1 MAGFSEMSKGAQFGI
16 IAVVCILIIV
26 AGYFGMI
33 KSKMD
38 QNDAAQASLTQL
50 QDENKK
56 LREYQPKLDE
66 LNRQMASLQQ
76 QLAIQQKIVPDQ
88 KEADKFMHLMQD
100 TAQSAGV
107 EIRRYTANGLNTKE
121 FYTEVPFEM
130 DVDGQYYSVLNF
142 FERVNKLE
150 RIINI
155 SNLKLSTTAKP
166 QDAKV
171 KKSYKYSPSESV
183 VSNFTAT
190 TFFSHD
196 APAQTAAPAK
206 AGAPAK

>member
-1 MAGFSEMSKGAQFGI
+1 MVKPAKDANDQAQ
-16 IAVVCILIIV
+16 IA
-26 AGYFGMI
+26 
-33 KSKMD
+33 
-38 QNDAAQASLTQL
+38 LTQL

-88 KEADKFMHLMQD
+88 KEADKFLHLVQD

-107 EIRRYTANGLNTKE
+107 EVRRYTAGGVNTKE
-121 FYTEVPFEM
+121 FYTEVPF
-130 DVDGQYYSVLNF
+130 DIDIDGQFYSVLNF

-155 SNLKLSTTAKP
+155 SNMKLSTTAKP
-166 QDAKV
+166 GDAKV
-171 KKSYKYSPSESV
+171 KKTFKYSPSESV
-183 VSNFTAT
+183 VSSFTAT

-196 APAQTAAPAK
+196 APAASAPAK
-206 AGAPAK
+206 AGAPAR

>member
-1 MAGFSEMSKGAQFGI
+1 MAGFSEMPKSAQIGI
-16 IAVVCILIIV
+16 ILVVCAILFGCGWVFMVKPAKDANDQAQV
-26 AGYFGMI
+26 A
-33 KSKMD
+33 
-38 QNDAAQASLTQL
+38 LTKL

-88 KEADKFMHLMQD
+88 KEADKFLHLVQD

-107 EIRRYTANGLNTKE
+107 EVRRYTAGNVNTKE
-121 FYTEVPFEM
+121 FYTEVPFDI
-130 DVDGQYYSVLNF
+130 DVDGQFYSVLNF

-155 SNLKLSTTAKP
+155 SNMKLSTTAKP
-166 QDAKV
+166 SDAKV
-171 KKSYKYSPSESV
+171 KKTFKYSPSESV
-183 VSNFTAT
+183 VSSFTAT

-196 APAQTAAPAK
+196 APAASAPAK
-206 AGAPAK
+206 AGTPAR

>member
-16 IAVVCILIIV
+16 ILVVCAIL
-26 AGYFGMI
+26 FGCGWMFLV
-33 KSKMD
+33 KPAKDAND
-38 QNDAAQASLTQL
+38 QAQLAVNQL

-107 EIRRYTANGLNTKE
+107 DIRRYTAGGLNTKE

-130 DVDGQYYSVLNF
+130 DVDGQFYSVLNF

-155 SNLKLSTTAKP
+155 SNMKVSTTAKP
-166 QDAKV
+166 SDAKV
-171 KKSYKYSPSESV
+171 KKTYKYSPSESV
-183 VSNFTAT
+183 VSSFVAT

-196 APAQTAAPAK
+196 PPAPAAAKPA
-206 AGAPAK
+206 AK

>member
-1 MAGFSEMSKGAQFGI
+1 MAAFSEMPKSAQIGI
-16 IAVVCILIIV
+16 ILVVCAIL
-26 AGYFGMI
+26 FGCGWIFMV
-33 KSKMD
+33 KPAKDTND
-38 QNDAAQASLTQL
+38 QAQIALTQL

-88 KEADKFMHLMQD
+88 KEADKFLHLVQD

-107 EIRRYTANGLNTKE
+107 EVRRYTAGNLNTKE
-121 FYTEVPFEM
+121 FYTEVPFDI
-130 DVDGQYYSVLNF
+130 DVGGQFYSVLNF

-155 SNLKLSTTAKP
+155 SNMKLSTTAKP
-166 QDAKV
+166 NDAKV

-183 VSNFTAT
+183 VSSFTAT
-190 TFFSHD
+190 TFFSHY
-196 APAQTAAPAK
+196 APAAAAAPAK
-206 AGAPAK
+206 PGAPAR

>member
-1 MAGFSEMSKGAQFGI
+1 MAGFSEMPKSAQIGI
-16 IAVVCILIIV
+16 ILVVCAILFGCGWVFMVKSAKDANDQAQV
-26 AGYFGMI
+26 A
-33 KSKMD
+33 
-38 QNDAAQASLTQL
+38 LTKL

-88 KEADKFMHLMQD
+88 KEADKFLHLVQD

-107 EIRRYTANGLNTKE
+107 EVRRYTAGNVNTKE
-121 FYTEVPFEM
+121 FYTEVPFDI
-130 DVDGQYYSVLNF
+130 DVDGQFYSVLNF

-155 SNLKLSTTAKP
+155 SNMKLSTTAKP
-166 QDAKV
+166 SDAKV
-171 KKSYKYSPSESV
+171 KKTFKYSPSESV
-183 VSNFTAT
+183 VSSFTAT

-196 APAQTAAPAK
+196 APAASAPAK
-206 AGAPAK
+206 AGTPAR

>member
-1 MAGFSEMSKGAQFGI
+1 MAGFSEMSKGAQMGI
-16 IAVVCILIIV
+16 ILVVCAILFV
-26 AGYFGMI
+26 CGFMFLVKPAR
-33 KSKMD
+33 D
-38 QNDAAQASLTQL
+38 TNNTAQAAVDQL
-50 QDENKK
+50 QAENKK

-107 EIRRYTANGLNTKE
+107 DIRRYTASGLNTKE

-155 SNLKLSTTAKP
+155 SNLKVSTTAKP

-171 KKSYKYSPSESV
+171 KKAYKYSPSESV
-183 VSNFTAT
+183 VSSFTAT

-196 APAQTAAPAK
+196 APAPAATPAK
-206 AGAPAK
+206 PGTPAK

>member
-1 MAGFSEMSKGAQFGI
+1 MAGFSEMPKSAQMGI
-16 IAVVCILIIV
+16 ILVVCGIL
-26 AGYFGMI
+26 FGCGWVFMV
-33 KSKMD
+33 KPAKDAND
-38 QNDAAQASLTQL
+38 QAQLAVNQL

-88 KEADKFMHLMQD
+88 KEADKFLHVMQD

-107 EIRRYTANGLNTKE
+107 EVRRYTAGNVNTKE
-121 FYTEVPFEM
+121 FYTEVPFEI
-130 DVDGQYYSVLNF
+130 DIDGQFYAILNF
-142 FERVNKLE
+142 FERVQKLE

-155 SNLKLSTTAKP
+155 GNMKVSTTAKP
-166 QDAKV
+166 SDDKV
-171 KKSYKYSPSESV
+171 KKAFKYSPSESV
-183 VSNFTAT
+183 VSSFTAT

-196 APAQTAAPAK
+196 APAPAAPAK
-206 AGAPAK
+206 PAAR

>member
-1 MAGFSEMSKGAQFGI
+1 MAGFNEMSKGAQFGI
-16 IAVVCILIIV
+16 IAVVCLLIV
-26 AGYFGMI
+26 LAGYFGLI
-33 KSKMD
+33 KSKID
-38 QNDAAQASLTQL
+38 ENDIAQTALTQL

-107 EIRRYTANGLNTKE
+107 GIRRYTANGLNTKE

-155 SNLKLSTTAKP
+155 SNMKLSTTAKP
-166 QDAKV
+166 TDAKV
-171 KKSYKYSPSESV
+171 KRTFKYSPSESV
-183 VSNFTAT
+183 VSSFTAT

-196 APAQTAAPAK
+196 APAASAPAK
-206 AGAPAK
+206 AGAPAR

>member
-1 MAGFSEMSKGAQFGI
+1 MAGFSEMPKSAQMGI
-16 IAVVCILIIV
+16 ILVVCGIL
-26 AGYFGMI
+26 FGCGWVFMV
-33 KSKMD
+33 KPAKDTND
-38 QNDAAQASLTQL
+38 QAQLAVNQL

-88 KEADKFMHLMQD
+88 KEADKFLHVMQD

-107 EIRRYTANGLNTKE
+107 EVRRYTAGNVNTKE
-121 FYTEVPFEM
+121 FYTEVPFEI
-130 DVDGQYYSVLNF
+130 DIDGQFYAILNF
-142 FERVNKLE
+142 FERGQKLE

-155 SNLKLSTTAKP
+155 GNMKVSTTAKP
-166 QDAKV
+166 SDAKV
-171 KKSYKYSPSESV
+171 KKAFKYSPSESV
-183 VSNFTAT
+183 VSSFTAT

-196 APAQTAAPAK
+196 APAPTAPAK
-206 AGAPAK
+206 PAAR

>member
-16 IAVVCILIIV
+16 IAVVCVLMVV

-88 KEADKFMHLMQD
+88 KEADKFMHVMQD

-107 EIRRYTANGLNTKE
+107 DIRRYTAGAVNTKE
-121 FYTEVPFEM
+121 FYTEVPFDI
-130 DVDGQYYSVLNF
+130 DVDGQFYSVLNF

-155 SNLKLSTTAKP
+155 SGMKLSTTAKP
-166 QDAKV
+166 NDAKV
-171 KKSYKYSPSESV
+171 KKSYKYSPSERV
-183 VSNFTAT
+183 VSSFPAPP
-190 TFFSHD
+190 FFSHD
-196 APAQTAAPAK
+196 APAAAAAPAK
-206 AGAPAK
+206 PGAPAR

>member
-16 IAVVCILIIV
+16 IAAVCVLIV
-26 AGYFGMI
+26 LAGYFGLI

-38 QNDAAQASLTQL
+38 ENDASQASLTQL

-88 KEADKFMHLMQD
+88 KEADKFLHLVQD

-107 EIRRYTANGLNTKE
+107 EVRRYTAGNLNTKE
-121 FYTEVPFEM
+121 FYTEVPFEI
-130 DVDGQYYSVLNF
+130 DVDGQFYSVLNF

-155 SNLKLSTTAKP
+155 SNMKVSTTAKP
-166 QDAKV
+166 SDAKV

-183 VSNFTAT
+183 VSSFTAT

-196 APAQTAAPAK
+196 APAAAAAPAK
-206 AGAPAK
+206 PGAPAR

>member
-1 MAGFSEMSKGAQFGI
+1 MPKSAQMGI
-16 IAVVCILIIV
+16 ILVVCGIL
-26 AGYFGMI
+26 FGCGWVFMV
-33 KSKMD
+33 KPAKDTND
-38 QNDAAQASLTQL
+38 QAQLAVNQL

-88 KEADKFMHLMQD
+88 KEADKFLHVMQD

-107 EIRRYTANGLNTKE
+107 EVRRYTAGNVNTKE
-121 FYTEVPFEM
+121 FYTEVPFEI
-130 DVDGQYYSVLNF
+130 DIDGQFYAILNF
-142 FERVNKLE
+142 FERVQKLE

-155 SNLKLSTTAKP
+155 GNMKVSTTAKP
-166 QDAKV
+166 SDAKV
-171 KKSYKYSPSESV
+171 KKAFKYSPSESV
-183 VSNFTAT
+183 VSSFTAT

-196 APAQTAAPAK
+196 APAPTAPAK
-206 AGAPAK
+206 PAAR

>member
-88 KEADKFMHLMQD
+88 KEADKFLHIVED
-100 TAQSAGV
+100 TAQNAGV
-107 EIRRYTANGLNTKE
+107 EVRRYTAGNVNTKE
-121 FYTEVPFEM
+121 FYTEVPFEV
-130 DVDGQYYSVLNF
+130 DIDGQYYSVLNF
-142 FERVNKLE
+142 FERVQKLE

-155 SNLKLSTTAKP
+155 SNMKVSTTAKP
-166 QDAKV
+166 SDAKV
-171 KKSYKYSPSESV
+171 KRSFKYSPSESV
-183 VSNFTAT
+183 VSSFTAT

-196 APAQTAAPAK
+196 APAPTGPAK
-206 AGAPAK
+206 PGAPAR

>member
-16 IAVVCILIIV
+16 IAVVCVVLGACGFMFLV
-26 AGYFGMI
+26 KPAR
-33 KSKMD
+33 
-38 QNDAAQASLTQL
+38 DANNTAQAAVDQL
-50 QDENKK
+50 NAENKK

-107 EIRRYTANGLNTKE
+107 DIRRYTANGLNTKE

-130 DVDGQYYSVLNF
+130 DIDGQYYSVLNF

-150 RIINI
+150 RIINV
-155 SNLKLSTTAKP
+155 SNLKVSTTAKP
-166 QDAKV
+166 SDAKV

-183 VSNFTAT
+183 VSSFTAT

-196 APAQTAAPAK
+196 APAPTAPAK
-206 AGAPAK
+206 PAAK

>member
-1 MAGFSEMSKGAQFGI
+1 MAGFSEMPKSAQIGI
-16 IAVVCILIIV
+16 IVVVCAIL
-26 AGYFGMI
+26 FGCGWVFMV
-33 KSKMD
+33 KPAKDAND
-38 QNDAAQASLTQL
+38 QAQIALTQL

-107 EIRRYTANGLNTKE
+107 EIRRYTASGLNTKE

-130 DVDGQYYSVLNF
+130 DIDGQFYSVLNF

-155 SNLKLSTTAKP
+155 GSMKVSTTAKP
-166 QDAKV
+166 SDAKV
-171 KKSYKYSPSESV
+171 KKTYKYSPSESV
-183 VSNFTAT
+183 VSSFVAT

-196 APAQTAAPAK
+196 APAPTAPAK
-206 AGAPAK
+206 PAAK

>member
-1 MAGFSEMSKGAQFGI
+1 MAGFSEMPKSAQIGI
-16 IAVVCILIIV
+16 IVVVCAIL
-26 AGYFGMI
+26 FGCGWVFMV
-33 KSKMD
+33 KPAKDAND
-38 QNDAAQASLTQL
+38 QAQIALTQL

-107 EIRRYTANGLNTKE
+107 DIRRYTASGLNTKE

-155 SNLKLSTTAKP
+155 SNLKVSTTAKP

-171 KKSYKYSPSESV
+171 KKQYKYSPLLRV
-183 VSNFTAT
+183 DAT
-190 TFFSHD
+190 
-196 APAQTAAPAK
+196 
-206 AGAPAK
+206 

>member
-1 MAGFSEMSKGAQFGI
+1 MAGFSEMPKSAQMGI
-16 IAVVCILIIV
+16 ILVVCGIL
-26 AGYFGMI
+26 FGCGWVFMV
-33 KSKMD
+33 KPAKDTND
-38 QNDAAQASLTQL
+38 QAQLAVNQL

-88 KEADKFMHLMQD
+88 KEADKFLHVMQD

-107 EIRRYTANGLNTKE
+107 EVRRYTAGNVNTKE
-121 FYTEVPFEM
+121 FYTEVPFEI
-130 DVDGQYYSVLNF
+130 DIDGQFYAILNF
-142 FERVNKLE
+142 FERGQKLE

-155 SNLKLSTTAKP
+155 GNMKVSTTAKP
-166 QDAKV
+166 SDAQV
-171 KKSYKYSPSESV
+171 KKAFKYSPSESV
-183 VSNFTAT
+183 VSSFTAT

-196 APAQTAAPAK
+196 APAPTAPAK
-206 AGAPAK
+206 PAAR

>member
-1 MAGFSEMSKGAQFGI
+1 MAGFSEMSKGAQLG
-16 IAVVCILIIV
+16 IIV
-26 AGYFGMI
+26 AVCAVIVVTGYFLLI
-33 KSKMD
+33 KGKMD
-38 QNDAAQASLTQL
+38 ENDASQAALTQL

-107 EIRRYTANGLNTKE
+107 EVRRYTASGLNTKE

-130 DVDGQYYSVLNF
+130 DIDGQFYSVLNF

-155 SNLKLSTTAKP
+155 SNMKVSTTAKP
-166 QDAKV
+166 SDAKV
-171 KKSYKYSPSESV
+171 KKTYKYSPSESV
-183 VSNFTAT
+183 VSSFVAT

-196 APAQTAAPAK
+196 APAPTAPAK
-206 AGAPAK
+206 PAAR

>member
-1 MAGFSEMSKGAQFGI
+1 MAGFSEMPKSAQMGI
-16 IAVVCILIIV
+16 ILVVCGIL
-26 AGYFGMI
+26 FGCGWVFMV
-33 KSKMD
+33 KPAKDTND
-38 QNDAAQASLTQL
+38 QAQLAVNQL

-88 KEADKFMHLMQD
+88 KEADKFLHVMQD

-107 EIRRYTANGLNTKE
+107 EVRRYTAGNVNTKE
-121 FYTEVPFEM
+121 FYTEVPFEI
-130 DVDGQYYSVLNF
+130 DIDGQFYAILNF
-142 FERVNKLE
+142 FERVQKLE

-155 SNLKLSTTAKP
+155 GNMKVSTTAKP
-166 QDAKV
+166 SDAKV
-171 KKSYKYSPSESV
+171 KKAFKYSPSESV
-183 VSNFTAT
+183 VSSFTAT

-196 APAQTAAPAK
+196 APAPTAPAK
-206 AGAPAK
+206 PAAR

>member
-1 MAGFSEMSKGAQFGI
+1 MAGFSEMSKGAQMGI
-16 IAVVCILIIV
+16 IAAVCLVVVL
-26 AGYFGMI
+26 AGYFLLI
-33 KSKMD
+33 KSKID
-38 QNDAAQASLTQL
+38 ENDAAQATLTQL

-107 EIRRYTANGLNTKE
+107 DIRRYTAGGINTKE

-130 DVDGQYYSVLNF
+130 DIDGQFYSVLNF

-155 SNLKLSTTAKP
+155 GSMKVSTTQKP

-171 KKSYKYSPSESV
+171 KKTYKYSPSESV
-183 VSNFTAT
+183 VSSFVAT

-196 APAQTAAPAK
+196 APAPTAPAK
-206 AGAPAK
+206 PAAK

>member
-1 MAGFSEMSKGAQFGI
+1 MSKGAQFGV
-16 IAVVCILIIV
+16 IAAVCLLIV
-26 AGYFGMI
+26 LAGYFGMI

-38 QNDAAQASLTQL
+38 ENDTSQAALTQL

-107 EIRRYTANGLNTKE
+107 EVRRYTASGLNTKE

-130 DVDGQYYSVLNF
+130 DIDGQFYSVLNF

-155 SNLKLSTTAKP
+155 SNMKVSTTSKP
-166 QDAKV
+166 ADAKV
-171 KKSYKYSPSESV
+171 KKAYKYSPSESV
-183 VSNFTAT
+183 VSSFVAT

-196 APAQTAAPAK
+196 APASTAPAK
-206 AGAPAK
+206 PAAK

>member
-1 MAGFSEMSKGAQFGI
+1 MAAFSEMPKSAQIGI
-16 IAVVCILIIV
+16 ILVVCAILFGCGWIFTVKPAKDANDQAQV
-26 AGYFGMI
+26 A
-33 KSKMD
+33 
-38 QNDAAQASLTQL
+38 LTQL

-88 KEADKFMHLMQD
+88 KEADKFLHLVQD

-107 EIRRYTANGLNTKE
+107 EVRRYTAGNLNTKE
-121 FYTEVPFEM
+121 FYTEVPFDI
-130 DVDGQYYSVLNF
+130 DVDGQFYSVLNF

-155 SNLKLSTTAKP
+155 SNMKLSTTAKP
-166 QDAKV
+166 SDAKV
-171 KKSYKYSPSESV
+171 KKTYKYSPSESV
-183 VSNFTAT
+183 VSSFTAT

-196 APAQTAAPAK
+196 APAASAGPAK
-206 AGAPAK
+206 AGAPAR

>member
-1 MAGFSEMSKGAQFGI
+1 MAGFSEMPKSAQIGI
-16 IAVVCILIIV
+16 ILVVCAIL
-26 AGYFGMI
+26 FGCGWIFMV
-33 KSKMD
+33 KPAKDAND
-38 QNDAAQASLTQL
+38 QAQIALTQL

-88 KEADKFMHLMQD
+88 KEADRFLHLMQD

-107 EIRRYTANGLNTKE
+107 EVRRYTAGTLATKE
-121 FYTEVPFEM
+121 FYTEVPF
-130 DVDGQYYSVLNF
+130 DIDIDGQFYQILNF

-150 RIINI
+150 RIINV
-155 SNLKLSTTAKP
+155 SNMKVSTTAKP
-166 QDAKV
+166 ADAKV
-171 KKSYKYSPSESV
+171 KKAFKYSPSVSV
-183 VSNFTAT
+183 VSSFTAT

-196 APAQTAAPAK
+196 APAPTGPAK
-206 AGAPAK
+206 PGAPAR

>member
-1 MAGFSEMSKGAQFGI
+1 MSKGAQLG
-16 IAVVCILIIV
+16 IIV
-26 AGYFGMI
+26 AVCAVIVVTGYFLLI
-33 KSKMD
+33 KGKMD
-38 QNDAAQASLTQL
+38 ENDASQAALTQL

-107 EIRRYTANGLNTKE
+107 EVRRYTASGLNTKE

-130 DVDGQYYSVLNF
+130 DIDGQFYSVLNF

-155 SNLKLSTTAKP
+155 SNMKVSTTAKP
-166 QDAKV
+166 SDAKV
-171 KKSYKYSPSESV
+171 KKTYKYSPSESV
-183 VSNFTAT
+183 VSSFVAT

-196 APAQTAAPAK
+196 APAPTAPAK
-206 AGAPAK
+206 PAAR

>member
-16 IAVVCILIIV
+16 IAAVCLLIV
-26 AGYFGMI
+26 LAGYFGLI
-33 KSKMD
+33 KSKID
-38 QNDAAQASLTQL
+38 ENDIAQTALTQL

-107 EIRRYTANGLNTKE
+107 EIRRYTASGLNTKE

-130 DVDGQYYSVLNF
+130 DIDGQFYSVLNF

-155 SNLKLSTTAKP
+155 GSMKVSTTAKP
-166 QDAKV
+166 SDAKV
-171 KKSYKYSPSESV
+171 KKTYKYSPSESV
-183 VSNFTAT
+183 VSSFVAT

-196 APAQTAAPAK
+196 APAPTAPAK
-206 AGAPAK
+206 PAAK

>member
-1 MAGFSEMSKGAQFGI
+1 MAGFSEMPKSAQIGI
-16 IAVVCILIIV
+16 IAVVCAIL
-26 AGYFGMI
+26 FGCGWVFMV
-33 KSKMD
+33 KPAKDAND
-38 QNDAAQASLTQL
+38 QAQIALTQL

-107 EIRRYTANGLNTKE
+107 DVRRYTASGLNTKE

-155 SNLKLSTTAKP
+155 SNLKVSTTAKP
-166 QDAKV
+166 ADAKV
-171 KKSYKYSPSESV
+171 KKQYKYAPSESV
-183 VSNFTAT
+183 VSSFTAT

-196 APAQTAAPAK
+196 AP
-206 AGAPAK
+206 G

>member
-1 MAGFSEMSKGAQFGI
+1 MAGLSEMPKRAQLGI
-16 IAVVCILIIV
+16 ILVVCAIL
-26 AGYFGMI
+26 FGCGWVFMV
-33 KSKMD
+33 KPAKDAND
-38 QNDAAQASLTQL
+38 QAQGALTQL

-107 EIRRYTANGLNTKE
+107 DVRRYTASGLNTKE

-155 SNLKLSTTAKP
+155 SNLKVSTTQKP

-171 KKSYKYSPSESV
+171 KKTYKYSPSESV
-183 VSNFTAT
+183 VSSFVAT

-196 APAQTAAPAK
+196 APAPT
-206 AGAPAK
+206 

>member
-16 IAVVCILIIV
+16 IAVVCLLIV
-26 AGYFGMI
+26 LAGYFGMI

-38 QNDAAQASLTQL
+38 ENDTSQAALTQL
-50 QDENKK
+50 Q
-56 LREYQPKLDE
+56 EYQPKLDE

-107 EIRRYTANGLNTKE
+107 EVRRYTASGLNTKE

-130 DVDGQYYSVLNF
+130 DIDGQFYSVLNF

-155 SNLKLSTTAKP
+155 SNMKVSTTTKP
-166 QDAKV
+166 GDAKV
-171 KKSYKYSPSESV
+171 KKTYKYSPSESV
-183 VSNFTAT
+183 VSSFVAT

-196 APAQTAAPAK
+196 APASTAPAK
-206 AGAPAK
+206 PAAK